1 MRNKSCSLCQAS
13 ASCDGSVVVWN
24 IEEQVRWPKSAVPVC
39 CVFLSYLEFS
49 WPPSRRRWTVGLWC
63 RRPMTSVTPSLCV
76 GWPGSPGRRRWA
88 PSALPAIQP
97 SNSKAWITRGFL
109 LAVFGSARGDK
120 GESVWTRVLGT
131 REHSVRWSDY
141 TGEFPVNL
149 QPPSSPYFQVNVKS
163 CERHQCS

>member
-1 MRNKSCSLCQAS
+1 MQKQARNKSCSLWQAS

-24 IEEQVRWPKSAVPVC
+24 IEEQVRWSKSAVPLC
-39 CVFLSYLEFS
+39 CVCLSYLEFS
-49 WPPSRRRWTVGLWC
+49 WLPSRQRWTVGLWC

-88 PSALPAIQP
+88 PSAASTIKQQILNNK
-97 SNSKAWITRGFL
+97 SFL
-109 LAVFGSARGDK
+109 LAAFGSSRGDK

-149 QPPSSPYFQVNVKS
+149 QPPSSPYF
-163 CERHQCS
+163 